1 MEKETHAMVKS
12 SGRLVNWFRPGK
24 LRWLILVALS
34 LIISIFLFPH
44 FLSKPKIY
52 RLGDVADIDIK
63 ASKDLLIENKELT
76 EKNRDKAVKEV
87 FSIYDFDRS
96 GSNLV
101 TRIKEVFR
109 EGKKYS
115 SKLSHTE
122 NPTEMPSLSGEKIS
136 QDNSEDD
143 DHIRNQFFPILDILP
158 DEKLLDPL
166 MKTGFPAGVEKI
178 LTGLMTTVL
187 NKGVVGNRM
196 MLMSQIEKGK
206 IVLHDISTRKEIT
219 VRDFS
224 RFYDLDGAGIFLENQ
239 RGSIMEILNSPEL
252 SDISIK
258 LAQSLIKPNLTY
270 NQRETELRKD
280 LARKSVKPV
289 YFKIKKGEMLVREGE
304 RIGPDHLLKLSGET
318 TPQDRIDM
326 LGQITA
332 MAVLLGLLF
341 LIMYLIGLKSSKS

>member
-1 MEKETHAMVKS
+1 MPDTPRIKSLPKGRPSRRLEKETHAMVKS

-115 SKLSHTE
+115 SKLSHR
-122 NPTEMPSLSGEKIS
+122 NALF
-136 QDNSEDD
+136 
-143 DHIRNQFFPILDILP
+143 IR
-158 DEKLLDPL
+158 
-166 MKTGFPAGVEKI
+166 
-178 LTGLMTTVL
+178 
-187 NKGVVGNRM
+187 
-196 MLMSQIEKGK
+196 
-206 IVLHDISTRKEIT
+206 
-219 VRDFS
+219 
-224 RFYDLDGAGIFLENQ
+224 
-239 RGSIMEILNSPEL
+239 
-252 SDISIK
+252 
-258 LAQSLIKPNLTY
+258 
-270 NQRETELRKD
+270 
-280 LARKSVKPV
+280 
-289 YFKIKKGEMLVREGE
+289 
-304 RIGPDHLLKLSGET
+304 
-318 TPQDRIDM
+318 
-326 LGQITA
+326 
-332 MAVLLGLLF
+332 
-341 LIMYLIGLKSSKS
+341 